1 MKLKTRRNCHAL
13 YNLEYHLIIVTKYRK
28 PCITPNVFNTIKK
41 QTERIAEMNDVI
53 VKETA
58 YEPDHVHML
67 LSVPP
72 QICLSGLINSI
83 KTTSARRVKKEHPKH
98 LSRYYWKPCFWSR
111 SYMILS
117 TGGAPVKI
125 IQEYIRNQKSGN

>member
-72 QICLSGLINSI
+72 
-83 KTTSARRVKKEHPKH
+83 
-98 LSRYYWKPCFWSR
+98 
-111 SYMILS
+111 
-117 TGGAPVKI
+117 
-125 IQEYIRNQKSGN
+125 